1 MEGGAVRS
9 RWDYGYQ
16 LTELANRTTLIDNLG
31 ANVTHIAAVAEAF
44 TAPEA
49 QAWELTR
56 ALGAEYVVVVFG
68 GLAAYQSDD
77 LNKLVWMCRL
87 ADEHFPTQPR

>member
-1 MEGGAVRS
+1 MRWNKGLACGWPQSLPRS
-9 RWDYGYQ
+9 ASQDSFFTCRGVLSLKVT
-16 LTELANRTTLIDNLG
+16 LTLALTL
-31 ANVTHIAAVAEAF
+31 THR
-44 TAPEA
+44 EA

-56 ALGAEYVVVVFG
+56 ALGADYVVVVFG